1 MCLVVN
7 ILLLVATGPLAV
19 AAGQNEEV
27 EEPWVTYLHLWQAIL
42 LPDMP
47 DKPTV
52 SSRSS
57 RGPKLGLFKEDDD
70 PEQLGLQQQA
80 VYDALMRA
88 VMDAVRN
95 LDLEYHQAQAGVGQ
109 EAVAKATSPDS
120 KELSKQAR
128 TANNSHKPQL
138 VSNTLV
144 MRPRLLLWKEE
155 KSTHMLMS
163 VCLKYAV
170 LAPQRERTM
179 HIDCCDFCS
188 TCEKGLSGLPGICS
202 ITT

>member
-1 MCLVVN
+1 MSCHQLP
-7 ILLLVATGPLAV
+7 LHVATGPLAV

-27 EEPWVTYLHLWQAIL
+27 EEPWATYLHLWQAIL

-57 RGPKLGLFKEDDD
+57 RGPRLGLFKEDDD

-95 LDLEYHQAQAGVGQ
+95 LDLEYHQSQAGVDQ
-109 EAVAKATSPDS
+109 EAVAKPTSPDS
-120 KELSKQAR
+120 KELLKQAC
-128 TANNSHKPQL
+128 TANNIQAAACVAYL
-138 VSNTLV
+138 I
-144 MRPRLLLWKEE
+144 EIE
-155 KSTHMLMS
+155 KAALTCF
-163 VCLKYAV
+163 CLYV
-170 LAPQRERTM
+170 
-179 HIDCCDFCS
+179 
-188 TCEKGLSGLPGICS
+188 
-202 ITT
+202 